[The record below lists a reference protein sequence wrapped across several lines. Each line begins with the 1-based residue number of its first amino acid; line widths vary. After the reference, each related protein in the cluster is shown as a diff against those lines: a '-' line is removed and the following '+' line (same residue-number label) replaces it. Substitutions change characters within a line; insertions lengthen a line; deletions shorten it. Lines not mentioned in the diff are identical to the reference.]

1 MVDKDYLL
9 ETIGEGKYVWKVA
22 MIPEVAMPKVSFGIM
37 KVKGKIDTYE
47 FSNAHL
53 MPMGN
58 GHLGLPVKAALR
70 KKLKKQAGDM
80 VHIVLYKDQAPLVVP
95 NELLLCMEYGE
106 GILERF
112 ETYSDSEKKA
122 FIDWIYSARTEQ
134 TKADRI
140 AKTIEMV
147 QRGERFYDKLKQGK
161 GRNSILN

>member
-134 TKADRI
+134 TGLPR
-140 AKTIEMV
+140 
-147 QRGERFYDKLKQGK
+147 L
-161 GRNSILN
+161 